1 MTLPV
6 DADGKATE
14 LRPFS
19 CSATPHMLAFHLS
32 WLSLFACFFSALS
45 PPPLLPLIRDSLSLT
60 DSQISLSAVASFS
73 GVVLARLLIGP
84 VCDLLGPRAATA
96 AVSLSTAPFVFALSA
111 VGSPEAFIAVRF
123 FIGFSLA
130 GFVSN
135 QHWTSSLFSADVVGF
150 ANGVSAGWANTGC
163 GAAQL
168 LMPMVY
174 SCVVA
179 AFAGVP
185 SSTAWRAAFFV
196 PGALQTVTAIAVLV
210 YGEDAPGRD
219 TLKTKK
225 PSKHVS
231 KRNPKEAP
239 FADVWEGLKDYIGWT
254 LGLTYGYCYGVELTV
269 NNVIAGYL
277 YDRFDVGIRTAGVLA
292 AVFGLMN
299 LTLAGLLCVL
309 LGRVGSVKATVGV
322 MLGFS
327 LFVQAASWA
336 HVRGRSVRLQEIDW
350 DDIGDDRKRRRGR
363 RHDNSVDVLYRVQIL
378 QGDGHLSHG
387 DNGRRGMFCGPSD
400 EENSEDDYYSLLK

>member
-19 CSATPHMLAFHLS
+19 GAATPHMLAFHLS
-32 WLSLFACFFSALS
+32 WLSLFARFFSALS

-60 DSQISLSAVASFS
+60 DSVASFS
-73 GVVLARLLIGP
+73 GIVLARLLIGP

-111 VGSPEAFIAVRF
+111 VGSPAAFIAVRF

-135 QHWTSSLFSADVVGF
+135 QHWMSSLFSADVVGF

-185 SSTAWRAAFFV
+185 SATAWRTAFFV
-196 PGALQTVTAIAVLV
+196 PGALQTVTAVAVQSM
-210 YGEDAPGRD
+210 GRMRLRLD
-219 TLKTKK
+219 TGPHIRVLLRGGT
-225 PSKHVS
+225 
-231 KRNPKEAP
+231 N
-239 FADVWEGLKDYIGWT
+239 GGQ
-254 LGLTYGYCYGVELTV
+254 C
-269 NNVIAGYL
+269 IAGYL
-277 YDRFDVGIRTAGVLA
+277 YDRFDVGIRRAGVLA
-292 AVFGLMN
+292 VVFGLMN
-299 LTLAGLLCVL
+299 LVSRPLGGVVSDAMGRRFGMKGRLWSLYLVQTLAGLLCVL

-327 LFVQAASWA
+327 LFVQAASGLTFG
-336 HVRGRSVRLQEIDW
+336 VVPFVS
-350 DDIGDDRKRRRGR
+350 KRC
-363 RHDNSVDVLYRVQIL
+363 V
-378 QGDGHLSHG
+378 
-387 DNGRRGMFCGPSD
+387 
-400 EENSEDDYYSLLK
+400 